1 MSRILRISDSCISQR
16 GIAIKPTVNQKI
28 LDGGTSRLGDGKA
41 EVSFWVAGG
50 AGEGPKSSWVGMSH
64 TAHDTAAGRHRQFS
78 AGAQDAGATG
88 ACMAGYHIGYRMALY
103 DVYVR
108 SAVADPERTSS
119 GCAGVDCLGME
130 LCQLCS
136 RQGDDSAKLAQ
147 AAVMPCKH
155 VCACADCVEDLVVR
169 SPDCH
174 PTYST
179 LSLCGCSDVARKR

>member
-1 MSRILRISDSCISQR
+1 MESQR
-16 GIAIKPTVNQKI
+16 PHGSQDEP
-28 LDGGTSRLGDGKA
+28 GTHIWGVENITKELEHA
-41 EVSFWVAGG
+41 WG
-50 AGEGPKSSWVGMSH
+50 ARATPGES
-64 TAHDTAAGRHRQFS
+64 
-78 AGAQDAGATG
+78 G
-88 ACMAGYHIGYRMALY
+88 ACMAGYHIGYWMALY